1 MLALRRLAT
10 RHAGP
15 FERLYL
21 VLDGLALALAPLL
34 VGVGLERLERP
45 AAKLESW
52 TKGALFDCNMC
63 GRCVLAATGMTCPMN
78 CPKSL
83 RNGPCGGVR
92 ASGNCEI
99 EAAVRCVWLEAW
111 EGAGRM
117 RHGGRI
123 GELQAPLDHRL
134 KGRSAWLRL
143 LAERAQRRGTPP

>member
-1 MLALRRLAT
+1 VRALRRLAT

-21 VLDGLALALAPLL
+21 VCDRLALALAPLL
-34 VGVGLERLERP
+34 VKAGLERLERP
-45 AAKLESW
+45 AAVLESW

-78 CPKSL
+78 CPKGL

-92 ASGNCEI
+92 ANGNCEI
-99 EAAVRCVWLEAW
+99 EAALRCVWLEAW

-134 KGRSAWLRL
+134 KGSSAWLRRMV
-143 LAERAQRRGTPP
+143 ERARLGSAPP

>member
-15 FERLYL
+15 FEWLYMG
-21 VLDGLALALAPLL
+21 LDGLLLAMAPVLARL
-34 VGVGLERLERP
+34 GLERLERP
-45 AAKLESW
+45 VAALESW

-78 CPKSL
+78 CPKGL

-92 ASGNCEI
+92 ANGNCEI
-99 EAAVRCVWLEAW
+99 EAAMKCVWMEAW

-117 RHGGRI
+117 RGGGRI
-123 GELQAPLDHRL
+123 AELQAPLDHRL
-134 KGRSAWLRL
+134 KGRSAWLRR
-143 LAERAQRRGTPP
+143 LAERAGQGGAPS